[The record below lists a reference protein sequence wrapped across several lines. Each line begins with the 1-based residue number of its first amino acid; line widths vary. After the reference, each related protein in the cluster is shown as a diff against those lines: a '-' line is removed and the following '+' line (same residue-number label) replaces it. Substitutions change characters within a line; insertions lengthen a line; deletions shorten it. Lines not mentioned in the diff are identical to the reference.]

1 MNRSQ
6 QFPPG
11 SRMVSREGRGGC
23 LGRGGVVLV
32 VVLLVVAGETPGY
45 QRSVK
50 TIMQSDISE
59 MRPPGCPGNGS
70 RGTSS
75 RETAPRC
82 AINDV

>member
-1 MNRSQ
+1 MKRSRR
-6 QFPPG
+6 FPQG
-11 SRMVSREGRGGC
+11 SGAVKKPEGGGGYGWC
-23 LGRGGVVLV
+23 GGEGGGM
-32 VVLLVVAGETPGY
+32 AGEGETPGY

>member
-1 MNRSQ
+1 MW
-6 QFPPG
+6 
-11 SRMVSREGRGGC
+11 RGGT
-23 LGRGGVVLV
+23 GRLVWSGGV
-32 VVLLVVAGETPGY
+32 AGEGETPGY

>member
-1 MNRSQ
+1 M
-6 QFPPG
+6 PG
-11 SRMVSREGRGGC
+11 K
-23 LGRGGVVLV
+23 GGVMLV

>member
-1 MNRSQ
+1 M
-6 QFPPG
+6 PG
-11 SRMVSREGRGGC
+11 K
-23 LGRGGVVLV
+23 GGVVLV